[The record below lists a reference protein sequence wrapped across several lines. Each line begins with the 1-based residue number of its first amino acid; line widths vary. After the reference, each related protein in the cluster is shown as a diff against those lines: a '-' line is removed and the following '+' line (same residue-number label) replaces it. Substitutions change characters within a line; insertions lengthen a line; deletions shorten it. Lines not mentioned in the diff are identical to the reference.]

1 VNVARSPDALPFRE
15 RAVAIG
21 TFDGVHAG
29 HRRILDAVRAAPAAA
44 AVVTFDPHPR
54 AVLGSPTPLL
64 TTLERRLE
72 LLGDAG
78 VEDVLVVDSD
88 ASLAG
93 LEPAEFAAR
102 VLVPFGARI
111 VTAGVGF
118 RFGRDGR
125 GDLESLAKLGLDV
138 RPVPLVD
145 GVSSARIRELVAAGD
160 LQSAARLLGRPFEVE
175 GTVEVGDRRG
185 RELGFPTAN
194 VGVASGMVLPPYGV
208 YAGAAR
214 GRRAAVSIGVN
225 PHFGG
230 SEQRVE
236 AFLLDYE
243 DDLYGQRLVVELWQR
258 LRDEQAFDD
267 LDALVAQISRDV
279 AATREA
285 ERPV

>member
-1 VNVARSPDALPFRE
+1 MNVARSPDALPFRE

-54 AVLGSPTPLL
+54 TVPGSPTPLL

-72 LLGDAG
+72 LLGDAR
-78 VEDVLVVDSD
+78 VEDVLVVDS

-125 GDLESLAKLGLDV
+125 GDLESLARLGLDV

-145 GVSSARIRELVAAGD
+145 GVSSARIRELVAAGE

-258 LRDEQAFDD
+258 LREEQAFDD

>member
-78 VEDVLVVDSD
+78 VEDVLVVDSA

>member
-125 GDLESLAKLGLDV
+125 GDLESLARLGLDV

-145 GVSSARIRELVAAGD
+145 GVSSARIRELVAAGE

-175 GTVEVGDRRG
+175 GTVEVGDSRG

-194 VGVASGMVLPPYGV
+194 VGVAAGMVLPPYGV

-225 PHFGG
+225 PHFGD

-243 DDLYGQRLVVELWQR
+243 GDLYGQRLVVELWQR

-285 ERPV
+285 ERPA